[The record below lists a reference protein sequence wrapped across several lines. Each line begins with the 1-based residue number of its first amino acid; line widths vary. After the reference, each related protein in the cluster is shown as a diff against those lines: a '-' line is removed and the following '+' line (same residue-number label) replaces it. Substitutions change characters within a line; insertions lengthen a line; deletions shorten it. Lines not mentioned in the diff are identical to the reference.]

1 METRFDLGSRKV
13 GKTAFEAKDRL
24 RKKTVTRKHV
34 DVILTLWF
42 RTVQGTWLK
51 TQRVRSRP
59 ASSILGLCVPNHL
72 SR

>member
-51 TQRVRSRP
+51 TQRVRSHP
-59 ASSILGLCVPNHL
+59 ASSSLGLCVLNQL